1 MKYLATGL
9 FVSAIL
15 LLATA
20 LKGKPTKQSRQHGT
34 PVKTSAARIQTAD
47 TIADGIAKAGNVDK
61 AQQQYDRRIASVQ
74 YSHNMAAVAHTC
86 LEKYHRDSCIHHLI
100 KCGPKCKVLIPEQ
113 KFAFI
118 ESQYWELMRER
129 GLEQDK

>member
-1 MKYLATGL
+1 MKYLAAGL
-9 FVSAIL
+9 LVFAFIFFALAFKGKSAKS
-15 LLATA
+15 ARPQASATRTA
-20 LKGKPTKQSRQHGT
+20 LPK
-34 PVKTSAARIQTAD
+34 AQTAD
-47 TIADGIAKAGNVDK
+47 SIADGLANSGKIDK
-61 AQQQYDRRIASVQ
+61 AKQQYDRRIASVH

-129 GLEQDK
+129 GLEQEK